1 MTVMT
6 RRGGTRSGA
15 GIWWV
20 AGLLV
25 LAALAL
31 LWWLARAPVAV
42 PPAGGPALATPAPA
56 VTAPAG
62 TDAAGTDAAAGS
74 EITDEEKAEL
84 QRILRERAGRPGPT
98 NGDR

>member
-1 MTVMT
+1 MT
-6 RRGGTRSGA
+6 RREGTRSGA

-25 LAALAL
+25 LAALVL
-31 LWWLARAPVAV
+31 LWWLARFPVTA
-42 PPAGGPALATPAPA
+42 PPAGGPVLATPAPA
-56 VTAPAG
+56 ATTSVESGAVG
-62 TDAAGTDAAAGS
+62 TDGTAGS

-98 NGDR
+98 DGDR